1 MTPPSAA
8 LNPEEFCRLLAQE
21 LQLDEDQVRMQ
32 AAFVDD
38 LQVDSIRMVDLML
51 KLEEMGISFP
61 LEAAWEIRTVEDAY
75 RCYVRAVQAAGGE
88 APAAA
93 SVG

>member
-1 MTPPSAA
+1 MAPSI
-8 LNPEEFCRLLAQE
+8 LNAEEFCRLLARE
-21 LQLDEDQVRMQ
+21 LQLEEDQVTLQ

-38 LQVDSIRMVDLML
+38 LLVDSIRMVDLML
-51 KLEEMGISFP
+51 RLEEMGIAFP
-61 LEAAWEIRTVEDAY
+61 LEMVWEIRTVGDAY
-75 RCYVRAVQAAGGE
+75 RCYVQAMEATGG